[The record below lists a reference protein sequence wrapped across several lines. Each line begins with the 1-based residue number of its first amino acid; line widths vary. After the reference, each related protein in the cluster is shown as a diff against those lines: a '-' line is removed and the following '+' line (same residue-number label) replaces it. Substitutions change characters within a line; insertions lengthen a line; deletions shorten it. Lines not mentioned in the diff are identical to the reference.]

1 VLDRKK
7 IGKGGGAGTGNDV
20 MARYGQIL
28 IGVIWSLQLNL
39 KAQASKLGQGDGA
52 NARTE
57 ARPIGKDGRGEFVNL
72 AVDQVARDN
81 LDGKDRIN
89 TKAVV

>member
-1 VLDRKK
+1 
-7 IGKGGGAGTGNDV
+7 